1 MKSHGILLFS
11 DVYCV
16 LKNNIQL
23 EVLFMIQKLISL
35 LKKST
40 ATLLLTVTLSAT
52 IQDTC
57 FIMEST
63 TIECYQEVPELPAAD
78 SYS

>member
-1 MKSHGILLFS
+1 
-11 DVYCV
+11 
-16 LKNNIQL
+16 
-23 EVLFMIQKLISL
+23 MIQKLISL

-63 TIECYQEVPELPAAD
+63 TIECYQEVPELGDAVYND
-78 SYS
+78 

>member
-1 MKSHGILLFS
+1 
-11 DVYCV
+11 
-16 LKNNIQL
+16 
-23 EVLFMIQKLISL
+23 MIQKLISL